1 MNPIQMDTPYETQT
15 DEELAL
21 AIQSGDEEPFGVL
34 MDRYGK
40 KLMRYGRKFLSNP
53 DNIEDLVQDI
63 FIKVYQNIQSFDAER
78 KFSPWIYRIAHNS
91 FINHIRKNAN
101 EPLLV
106 FNFDALIDHPVY
118 KDPLVEQKENEELRV
133 LVERGIEQLPPL
145 YREVVTLHYFED
157 LGYQEIAEVLHIPI
171 GTVGVRLRRA
181 REILSKHIEYEQ

>member
-91 FINHIRKNAN
+91 FINHMRKNAN